1 MKKILLGFTAL
12 VMSFSVFAKTHLV
25 EIKQFRFVPAEIT
38 AEVGDAVQFIN
49 LDSAPH
55 SVVPDA
61 NSANQFQ
68 ASGIM
73 QTNDEFE
80 LMIDDET
87 QTDVKCGV
95 HPRMPGMTINVLSE
109 ELSLINEIEAKLD
122 LLKAKLQK

>member
-1 MKKILLGFTAL
+1 MKKVLLGFT
-12 VMSFSVFAKTHLV
+12 VMIMSFSVFAKTHLV

-38 AEVGDAVQFIN
+38 AEVGDTIQFIN

-61 NSANQFQ
+61 NSANQFVS
-68 ASGIM
+68 SGIM

-80 LMIDDET
+80 LMIEDEL

-109 ELSLINEIEAKLD
+109 ELTLINEIEAKLD
-122 LLKAKLQK
+122 LLKSKLQQ